1 MRNTMEIEGY
11 RAIIQFDP
19 DIEMFRAELRATPF
33 DLSPLRDFVRR
44 NSEDLTAG
52 VLRVFRQGWPD
63 TDADV
68 THPASL
74 RAHVVAFADS
84 LEAVVAR
91 LCRRLRWAMEQT
103 GLTAGRTRP
112 QVNGGLRRR
121 SHPHLAHLR

>member
-19 DIEMFRAELRATPF
+19 DIEMLRGELRATPF

-44 NSEDLTAG
+44 NSEALTAG

-91 LCRRLRWAMEQT
+91 LCRRLRWAMELT